1 MTATVPEVPRRGD
14 GRVAEPGETVAWVR
28 PHMAAMGISRLADL
42 TGLDRLGVPVFAAV
56 RPNARSVATSQ
67 GKGPTPDAARAAALM
82 EAVESWHAERPPGC
96 LRYASAREMATGPRV
111 DLERLPR
118 SGRGTFDPDRPILWG
133 EGLELGSGEPR
144 WLPFEMVHTDY
155 RLPQPPAAGCFPVG
169 SNGLGAGNSRGEAI
183 RHALLEL
190 IERDALS
197 LWLQRPDRGRGSGR
211 VAAEADPA
219 LRQLTD
225 RLAEAGFDVAIL
237 DITSDLAV
245 PAFVAVLA
253 DRRDPAGHAGFGSA
267 AHPAAGVAASKAL
280 LEAVQVRTSYIA
292 GARDDLGPDEFAA
305 GGLRAKARW
314 VETALRQPAGLT
326 LRPDAA
332 AAALAVDEQVPWLV
346 QRLAATGMPE
356 AIVVDLGRPEIG
368 IPVVR
373 VVVPGLEAA
382 ADEPGYVPGA
392 RALALRG
399 AR

>member
-1 MTATVPEVPRRGD
+1 MTPTVPEVPRRGD
-14 GRVAEPGETVAWVR
+14 GRVAQPGETVARVR
-28 PHMAAMGISRLADL
+28 PHMAAMGITRLADL

-67 GKGPTPDAARAAALM
+67 GKGLTPDASRAAALM
-82 EAVESWHAERPPGC
+82 EAVESWHAERPPGS
-96 LRYASAREMATGPRV
+96 LHYASARELASRPLV
-111 DLERLPR
+111 DLDRLPR
-118 SGRGTFDPDRPILWG
+118 SGGRAFDPDRPILWS
-133 EGLELGSGEPR
+133 EGRELGSGGPR
-144 WLPFEMVHTDY
+144 WLRFEIVHTDY
-155 RLPQPPAAGCFPVG
+155 RLPPPPAAGCFPVG
-169 SNGLGAGNSRGEAI
+169 SNGLGAGNCRGEAI

-211 VAAEADPA
+211 VAPEADQA
-219 LRQLTD
+219 LGELAD
-225 RLAEAGFDVAIL
+225 RLAEAGFAAAIV

-245 PAFVAVLA
+245 PAFLAVLA

-267 AHPAAGVAASKAL
+267 AHPAAGVAAVKAL

-314 VETALRQPAGLT
+314 VETALREPADVT

-332 AAALAVDEQVPWLV
+332 AAALAVDGQVPWLL
-346 QRLAATGMPE
+346 QRLAATGIPE
-356 AIVVDLGRPEIG
+356 AIAVDLGRPEIG

-392 RALALRG
+392 RAGALRG

>member
-1 MTATVPEVPRRGD
+1 MTPTRPEVPRVGD
-14 GRVAEPGETVAWVR
+14 GRVAQPGATVAR
-28 PHMAAMGISRLADL
+28 AKPHMAAMGITRLADL
-42 TGLDRLGVPVFAAV
+42 TGLDRIGVPVFAAV

-67 GKGPTPDAARAAALM
+67 GKGLTPDAARAAALM

-96 LRYASAREMATGPRV
+96 LRYASAREMATYPLV
-111 DLERLPR
+111 DLARLPR
-118 SGRGTFDPDRPILWG
+118 SGGRAFDPDRPILWG
-133 EGLELGSGEPR
+133 EGLNLGSGEPR
-144 WLPFEMVHTDY
+144 WLPFELVHTDY

-197 LWLQRPDRGRGSGR
+197 LWLQRPDRGRGWCRIAPESDPVLNELAGR
-211 VAAEADPA
+211 
-219 LRQLTD
+219 LG
-225 RLAEAGFDVAIL
+225 EAGFDLAIV

-245 PAFVAVLA
+245 PAFLAVLA

-314 VETALRQPAGLT
+314 AEKTLQEPVAGP

-332 AAALAVDEQVPWLV
+332 AAALAVDEQIPWLLH
-346 QRLAATGMPE
+346 RLAANGIPE
-356 AIVVDLGRPEIG
+356 AIAVDLGRPEIG
-368 IPVVR
+368 IPVLR

-392 RALALRG
+392 RALAVRSG
-399 AR
+399 R